1 MHSAEVLLLCRQNG
15 LDRRRGRGAGSIAGT
30 RKLTANR
37 QKQKSGE
44 KRVGR
49 DKNFSVT
56 CFLLPPSD
64 GELKVGGGLG
74 TEEGRL

>member
-44 KRVGR
+44 KELEGV
-49 DKNFSVT
+49 KFFSSL
-56 CFLLPPSD
+56 FSPPPSD